1 MNEFISW
8 ATIVGGFSGLLSFI
22 YVVYEKI
29 TNGPKIVYDVT
40 SAKVYE
46 IAPSQ
51 SDQRYRYDFYLE
63 VDIGNIGTKL
73 TSLIK
78 PKLIIEE
85 IEAAFDLRFPG
96 DEPLSFGKSSVAMDA
111 GYANTYSFNCL
122 YHCESKIEL
131 TSLQGIFEVKQI
143 KGKSIQHAV
152 CFKNINRI

>member
-1 MNEFISW
+1 MSEFISW

-29 TNGPKIVYDVT
+29 TNGPKIVSDVT

-78 PKLIIEE
+78 PKLALKE
-85 IEAAFDLRFPG
+85 IDTEFNLRFPG
-96 DEPLSFGKSSVAMDA
+96 DDPLSYGKPSVALDP
-111 GYANTYSFNCL
+111 GYANTYSFNCM
-122 YHCESKIEL
+122 YYCESKIEL
-131 TSLQGIFEVKQI
+131 ASLQGIFEVKQI
-143 KGKSIQHAV
+143 KGKSIQHTV
-152 CFKNINRI
+152 CFKNINRS